1 MIFAENLL
9 HILSCILKIKRFRD
23 KWSVVKWCKLYIK
36 DKMLEFFFP
45 VQRILGG
52 WFYMLMCL
60 VVWKHIHN
68 IFKVT
73 ILIFF
78 LSGAHT
84 HSQSVKREH
93 ELDSST
99 EVGGLIDTRTQ

>member
-1 MIFAENLL
+1 
-9 HILSCILKIKRFRD
+9 
-23 KWSVVKWCKLYIK
+23 
-36 DKMLEFFFP
+36 
-45 VQRILGG
+45 
-52 WFYMLMCL
+52 MLMCL

>member
-1 MIFAENLL
+1 
-9 HILSCILKIKRFRD
+9 
-23 KWSVVKWCKLYIK
+23 
-36 DKMLEFFFP
+36 
-45 VQRILGG
+45 
-52 WFYMLMCL
+52 MLMCL

-78 LSGAHT
+78 LSGANT